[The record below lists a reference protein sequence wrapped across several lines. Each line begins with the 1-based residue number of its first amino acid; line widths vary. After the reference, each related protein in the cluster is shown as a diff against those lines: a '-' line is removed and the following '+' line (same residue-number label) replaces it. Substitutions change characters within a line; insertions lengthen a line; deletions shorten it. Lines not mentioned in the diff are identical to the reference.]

1 MVLCDYDCFNC
12 QYDDCI
18 QPYNSLTGDEK
29 RLSKSLDEEVLGIVR
44 KDRKEYMRKY
54 QREYY
59 HGIRRKKKVR
69 RIGEN
74 EEVIFNGVTE
84 AAKSVGGCPSA
95 ITNCCRGVRPTGY
108 GYRWEYV

>member
-29 RLSKSLDEEVLGIVR
+29 RLSKTLDEEVLGIVN
-44 KDRKEYMRKY
+44 KNRKEYMRTY
-54 QREYY
+54 HREYY
-59 HGIRRKKKVR
+59 HGIRRNKKVKM
-69 RIGEN
+69 IGTD
-74 EEVIFNGVTE
+74 EVKIFKGVSE
-84 AAKSVGGCPSA
+84 AAKAVNGFPSP
-95 ITNCCRGVRPTGY
+95 ISECCRGKRQTIY